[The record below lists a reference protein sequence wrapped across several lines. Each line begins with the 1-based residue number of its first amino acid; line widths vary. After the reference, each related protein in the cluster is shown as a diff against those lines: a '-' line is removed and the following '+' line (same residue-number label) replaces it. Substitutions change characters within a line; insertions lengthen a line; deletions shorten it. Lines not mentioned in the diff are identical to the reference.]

1 MNFPTLTPSH
11 ANIELCD
18 ASFSSRL
25 PISYAKT
32 DLHYGLEGKKLSS
45 CIFPP
50 AVSNRERRKTANRKR

>member
-32 DLHYGLEGKKLSS
+32 DLHYGLEGKKLSF

-50 AVSNRERRKTANRKR
+50 AVNRKR